1 MALAV
6 KRCLRFGGHTEMIKR
21 CLRFG
26 RRTEMKILV
35 RVLVNLVCVIGGVWK
50 QGSAAKFN

>member
-26 RRTEMKILV
+26 RHTEMKILV
-35 RVLVNLVCVIGGVWK
+35 RVLVNLVCVIGGVLETGK
-50 QGSAAKFN
+50 RRKI

>member
-26 RRTEMKILV
+26 RHTEMKILV
-35 RVLVNLVCVIGGVWK
+35 RVLVNLVCVIGGVWE
-50 QGSAAKFN
+50 QESAAKFN